1 MIKARAGSLVLLGLS
16 RANVERLM
24 NDQPIRFDGAE
35 LGLPGF
41 VFVIMGGETEQAIAD
56 VLRSNGLVDEQTVVD
71 DRWPE
76 GVPR

>member
-24 NDQPIRFDGAE
+24 KDQPIRFDGAE
-35 LGLPGF
+35 LGLPGI
-41 VFVIMGGETEQAIAD
+41 VFVIMGGETEQVMAD
-56 VLRSNGLVDEQTVVD
+56 QLRESGAVDEQTVVD